1 MTHAKISRRI
11 FLNTGFLAA
20 AGIAVSGCGR
30 TAEIEI
36 DFAANQAFEF
46 FEPDEG
52 NILLDVA
59 DIMIPQTDT
68 AGAKDTKSVL
78 YLDQLM
84 ATWAGDSTKLEI
96 RQFTQA
102 LNQYAVTAHGSQY
115 SELPAALRV
124 DTVREIDRTSFSR
137 SENMDIAESYR
148 RLKWLIF
155 HIHYTSEE
163 ANLDFVLTPGQ
174 YRGNISE
181 AEYAALVEENRY

>member
-1 MTHAKISRRI
+1 MTRAEISRRI
-11 FLNTGFLAA
+11 FLNASALAA

-36 DFAANQAFEF
+36 DLGANQAFEY
-46 FEPDEG
+46 FEPNEG

-96 RQFTQA
+96 RHFTQA
-102 LNQYAVTAHGSQY
+102 LNQYAVATHGSRY
-115 SELPAALRV
+115 LELPAALRV
-124 DTVREIDRTSFSR
+124 DILREIDRTSFSD
-137 SENMDIAESYR
+137 SEGMDIAGSYR
-148 RLKWLIF
+148 RLKRLIF
-155 HIHYTSEE
+155 HIHYTSEA
-163 ANLDFVLTPGQ
+163 ANSDFVLIPGQ
-174 YRGNISE
+174 YRGNLSE

>member
-1 MTHAKISRRI
+1 MTRAEISRRI
-11 FLNTGFLAA
+11 FLNAGFLAT

-36 DFAANQAFEF
+36 DLAANQAFEY

-59 DIMIPQTDT
+59 DIMIPRTDT
-68 AGAKDTKSVL
+68 AGAKDTNSVL

-102 LNQYAVTAHGSQY
+102 LNQYVVTVHGSQY
-115 SELPAALRV
+115 LESPEALRV
-124 DTVREIDRTSFSR
+124 DILREIDRTSFSD
-137 SENMDIAESYR
+137 SEDMDIAESYR

-155 HIHYTSEE
+155 HIHYTSEA
-163 ANLDFVLTPGQ
+163 ANSDFVLIPGQ
-174 YRGNISE
+174 YRGNLSE